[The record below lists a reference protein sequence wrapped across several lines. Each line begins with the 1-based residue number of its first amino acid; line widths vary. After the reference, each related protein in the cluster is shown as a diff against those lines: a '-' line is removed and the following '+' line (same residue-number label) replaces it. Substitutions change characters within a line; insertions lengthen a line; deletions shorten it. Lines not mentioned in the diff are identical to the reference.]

1 MPPCPCALA
10 VCLCAAGL
18 VRAEQQTPPAP
29 PDAEM
34 SSAIEEFKIGWGGKR
49 CCQFPA
55 DHYLAL
61 LYHR

>member
-1 MPPCPCALA
+1 
-10 VCLCAAGL
+10 L